1 MAFELIRKRLNYMA
15 LEYRQR
21 ISSSMK
27 GSQDRAKKEDSL
39 VYEEHP
45 SFSSRVLKR
54 FTDRVSADMSPMV
67 AHDKTIDE
75 LKGTLVECI
84 VFV

>member
-1 MAFELIRKRLNYMA
+1 
-15 LEYRQR
+15 
-21 ISSSMK
+21 MK
-27 GSQDRAKKEDSL
+27 GSQESAKKEDPL

-45 SFSSRVLKR
+45 SFLSRVLKR

-75 LKGTLVECI
+75 LNGTLV
-84 VFV
+84 